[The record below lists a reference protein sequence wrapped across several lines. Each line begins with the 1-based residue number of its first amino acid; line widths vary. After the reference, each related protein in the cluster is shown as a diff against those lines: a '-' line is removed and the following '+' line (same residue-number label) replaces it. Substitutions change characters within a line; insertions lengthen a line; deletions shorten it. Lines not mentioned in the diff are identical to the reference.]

1 METIVPKQ
9 LVEAYIEAYNHF
21 DVAGML
27 APLHDD
33 VVFRNVSNGE
43 TTLTLTG
50 REAFRQQAEQATQYF
65 SAREQRVT
73 DWQVNGQRVE
83 VVIDY
88 AAVAA
93 IEFSNGLKPG
103 DSLHL
108 QGKSVF
114 QVEDGHIISIADIS

>member
-1 METIVPKQ
+1 METIAPKQ

-27 APLHDD
+27 APLRDD

-73 DWQVNGQRVE
+73 DWQVNEQRVE

-88 AAVAA
+88 TAVAA

-114 QVEDGHIISIADIS
+114 QVEDGHIISIEDIS

>member
-27 APLHDD
+27 APLRDD

-73 DWQVNGQRVE
+73 NWQVNGQRVE

-88 AAVAA
+88 TAVAA

-114 QVEDGHIISIADIS
+114 QVEDGHIISIEDIS

>member
-1 METIVPKQ
+1 METIAPKQ

-27 APLHDD
+27 APLRDD

-88 AAVAA
+88 TAVAA

-114 QVEDGHIISIADIS
+114 QVEDGHIISIEDIS

>member
-1 METIVPKQ
+1 METIAPKQ
-9 LVEAYIEAYNHF
+9 LVEAYIEAYNHSG
-21 DVAGML
+21 VAGML
-27 APLHDD
+27 APLRDD
-33 VVFRNVSNGE
+33 VVFRNVSTGE
-43 TTLTLTG
+43 TMLTLTG

-73 DWQVNGQRVE
+73 DWQVNRQRVE

-93 IEFSNGLKPG
+93 IEFSNGLKPR

-114 QVEDGHIISIADIS
+114 QVEDGHIISIEDIS

>member
-73 DWQVNGQRVE
+73 NWQVNGQRVE

-88 AAVAA
+88 TAVAA

-108 QGKSVF
+108 QGKAVF
-114 QVEDGHIISIADIS
+114 QVEDGHIISIEDIS

>member
-1 METIVPKQ
+1 METTAPKQ
-9 LVEAYIEAYNHF
+9 LIEAYIEAYNRF

-27 APLHDD
+27 APLRDD
-33 VVFRNVSNGE
+33 VVFRNVANGE
-43 TTLTLTG
+43 ITLALTG
-50 REAFRQQAEQATQYF
+50 KEAFRQQAELATQYF

-83 VVIDY
+83 VAIDY
-88 AAVAA
+88 TAVAA
-93 IEFSNGLKPG
+93 IEFPNGLKPG

-114 QVEDGHIISIADIS
+114 LVENGQIISIEDIS